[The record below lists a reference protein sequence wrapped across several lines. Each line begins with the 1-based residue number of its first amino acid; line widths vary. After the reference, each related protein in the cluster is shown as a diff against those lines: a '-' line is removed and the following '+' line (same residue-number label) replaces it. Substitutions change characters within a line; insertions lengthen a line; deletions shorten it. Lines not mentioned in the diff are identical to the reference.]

1 MGLYLCVFGD
11 ERVDDEIEG
20 VEVGSYADF
29 NRFRQTVADNLEG
42 GEWGSR
48 FPVLMGHD
56 DSDGTWGPEEA
67 AQLERELL
75 SIADEFVR
83 LPPVDFES
91 EWQAEIVHSNGIKP
105 QSLLE
110 SFIDVD
116 GEPLLERLI
125 DLARTAVTAQ
135 MPICFQ

>member
-11 ERVDDEIEG
+11 DRVDDEIEG

-29 NRFRQTVADNLEG
+29 NRFRQIVADNLENG
-42 GEWGSR
+42 DWGSR

-56 DSDGTWGPEEA
+56 DSDGTWAPEEA

-75 SIADEFVR
+75 SIGDEFAR
-83 LPPVDFES
+83 LPPIDFEPG
-91 EWQAEIVHSNGIKP
+91 WQADVARSNGIKP

-125 DLARTAVTAQ
+125 EVTRAAVTAQ